1 MPDVGTLAIQ
11 AFRQPMGS
19 LPMTTA
25 STTFRSS
32 SAALLA
38 AALLAAP
45 AAAGSHGY
53 FSHEY
58 QVPATERATFNV
70 SGAAT
75 SGDMEGDA
83 FLSSVVYIDDAE
95 YTEYYTPVNVSDFL
109 GEAGKG
115 KKLAIRGG
123 DNITEGVPGLHF
135 VGGFADGTKRDAI
148 SEDDIEMFEV
158 SLRRVMANKNLN
170 NYFDVAGGTHGFDFI
185 MSFELPVMD
194 DDPDNP
200 DVHGELLYFERGTG
214 GGNSWLTFQAVDE
227 NGNALG
233 PALAISPQETF
244 PTSPVFSVYRSSQK
258 LGGLAI
264 DVSRLGVSEVQH
276 LRVRQTRTTDDGYG
290 PISRSGVD
298 FNADFKI
305 MAVITHPDHLTTLA
319 GLYD

>member
-1 MPDVGTLAIQ
+1 MTLKLSSRAIFNRTALLPAVALTLA
-11 AFRQPMGS
+11 G
-19 LPMTTA
+19 
-25 STTFRSS
+25 
-32 SAALLA
+32 
-38 AALLAAP
+38 P
-45 AAAGSHGY
+45 AAAQSLGY
-53 FSHEY
+53 FSHDY

-75 SGDMEGDA
+75 EGDMEGDA
-83 FLSSVVYIDDAE
+83 FLSSVVYIDDSQF
-95 YTEYYTPVNVSDFL
+95 TEYYTPVNVSDFL

-123 DNITEGVPGLHF
+123 DNITEGIPGLHF

-148 SEDDIEMFEV
+148 SEEDIEMFEV

-185 MSFELPVMD
+185 ISFELPVMD
-194 DDPDNP
+194 NDPDNP
-200 DVHGELLYFERGTG
+200 DVRGELLYFERGTG
-214 GGNSWLTFQAVDE
+214 GGNSWLTFQAADE

-244 PTSPVFSVYRSSQK
+244 PTSPIFSVYRSSQK

-276 LRVRQTRTTDDGYG
+276 LRVRQTRTSDDGYG
-290 PISRSGVD
+290 SISRGGVD